1 CRFLPGGEITY
12 VNDAYCRYFDK
23 TTEALEG
30 SNFLML
36 IPKEYWEIVM
46 SNINSLTMDMPTQ
59 SHEHQVITPDGQHH
73 WQRWVNR
80 ALFNQ
85 EGKIT
90 AYQSMGEDITGRKQA
105 EASLIESEAK
115 YRSIFQSTGVGMIVV
130 IDGNG
135 DIEEW
140 NVGAERAF
148 GYSSAEVAGK
158 PLTMLMP
165 ERYREAHTKGF
176 AWAREQGGLAHS
188 GVTHQVHGL
197 RKDGEEFSL
206 ELTLGSWKRDGDIF
220 FSAIILDITKR
231 KRAEEKVHTL
241 SQAIEQSPVS
251 VIITDPKANIV
262 FVNNTFEQVTGY
274 SSAEVIGQNPS
285 ILKSGKTSPG
295 RYSDL
300 WLAITNGKTW
310 RGEFQNC
317 RKNGEIFWEQA
328 QIAPVLNESGA
339 TVHYLAVKEDISHRK
354 QQEERILHQAH
365 FDMLTGLP
373 NRFLSLDRLSQQLNE
388 AQRTNERVA
397 VLFLDLD
404 DFKKINDAL
413 GHEMG
418 DKLLIEA
425 ARRLSSVVRSGD
437 TVGRLGGDEFI
448 VLLGG
453 LTDAADASPV
463 VENLLNRFRD
473 AFSVDGRELILTAS
487 VGIAAYPDDGDT
499 PSELLRNADS
509 AMYYSKKQ
517 GRNTYS
523 YFTNA
528 MNFGVSQ
535 RLLLEEQLHGAL
547 DRGEFRLC
555 YQPLVDVDGTG
566 IIGVE
571 ALLRWNNPALGEVS
585 PTEFIPI
592 AEQTGLIVSLGEF
605 VLTEALATV
614 VEWQQKHQ
622 RQFLIAINLSPRQ
635 FRNPNLVPYNEQTIQ
650 KTGIPGASLEMEIT
664 QGVLMSGHDYI

>member
-1 CRFLPGGEITY
+1 MFLELIKSAALLLALGFMQGLVPRLWPKGGTWGLVVSGVIFGFIAVVAMMTPVQLQPGIIFDPRSVIISLAGFVGGPPVAVISAAIAGSYRLWLGGTGALTGTLVIAVCASMGIGYRYINHRYGIATKNWHLLLFGFVVHVAVVLCMFTLPPDIRWSALSRVTLPFLTVFPLITMFLGFFLQDIEDQLKIAKALEESEQRYKGVVEDTPVLICRFLPGGEITY

-285 ILKSGKTSPG
+285 ILKSGTPP
-295 RYSDL
+295 
-300 WLAITNGKTW
+300 
-310 RGEFQNC
+310 Q
-317 RKNGEIFWEQA
+317 
-328 QIAPVLNESGA
+328 GA
-339 TVHYLAVKEDISHRK
+339 TVIY
-354 QQEERILHQAH
+354 
-365 FDMLTGLP
+365 GW
-373 NRFLSLDRLSQQLNE
+373 LSP
-388 AQRTNERVA
+388 
-397 VLFLDLD
+397 
-404 DFKKINDAL
+404 
-413 GHEMG
+413 M
-418 DKLLIEA
+418 
-425 ARRLSSVVRSGD
+425 ARRG
-437 TVGRLGGDEFI
+437 
-448 VLLGG
+448 
-453 LTDAADASPV
+453 
-463 VENLLNRFRD
+463 
-473 AFSVDGRELILTAS
+473 
-487 VGIAAYPDDGDT
+487 
-499 PSELLRNADS
+499 
-509 AMYYSKKQ
+509 
-517 GRNTYS
+517 
-523 YFTNA
+523 
-528 MNFGVSQ
+528 GVS
-535 RLLLEEQLHGAL
+535 
-547 DRGEFRLC
+547 FR
-555 YQPLVDVDGTG
+555 
-566 IIGVE
+566 IVE
-571 ALLRWNNPALGEVS
+571 KMERSSGNRHKLR
-585 PTEFIPI
+585 
-592 AEQTGLIVSLGEF
+592 QC
-605 VLTEALATV
+605 
-614 VEWQQKHQ
+614 
-622 RQFLIAINLSPRQ
+622 
-635 FRNPNLVPYNEQTIQ
+635 
-650 KTGIPGASLEMEIT
+650 
-664 QGVLMSGHDYI
+664 